1 LAVALLAAT
10 IQGLV
15 GVVFVLL
22 LAFVL
27 WPLRGYV
34 PDVWAGILLKGQ
46 KVQNVRL
53 DGELAQVGEVGLLT
67 TRLHRQEEQVSRRN
81 RLVLEAHLQG
91 DSKSN
96 AVVR

>member
-1 LAVALLAAT
+1 
-10 IQGLV
+10 
-15 GVVFVLL
+15 
-22 LAFVL
+22 VL

-46 KVQNVRL
+46 KVQHVHL
-53 DGELAQVGEVGLLT
+53 DGELSRVGEVGLLT
-67 TRLHRQEEQVSRRN
+67 TRLQRQEEQVSRRN

-91 DSKSN
+91 ASKSD